1 MPKNAKHLGKMEKI
15 MGKEWR
21 RIRRI
26 CQYYHSQEW
35 PDTHNPQSAKKKISS
50 FFPWRSCFVIFIIIG
65 RWDKAIPFSKTSQ
78 QSPFILMCLIITSL
92 YFFVTFTHP
101 RHFWYHYPWMYLF
114 LAAGCIDI
122 ITMNHSPAVSLD
134 CSKQLLHQ
142 KKTICN
148 KMLWKVPKKN
158 FSHQIQKDESWFL
171 NGQNF
176 NPVNPILWITK
187 GCKINVFRE
196 LEWRFIINDLEEG
209 TEYQQVRPSS
219 ASKWV
224 IRCFLFLCSSHSC
237 F

>member
-1 MPKNAKHLGKMEKI
+1 MEKDSSDLPI
-15 MGKEWR
+15 LPLAGMAGYPQPPIGQKE
-21 RIRRI
+21 
-26 CQYYHSQEW
+26 
-35 PDTHNPQSAKKKISS
+35 DFL
-50 FFPWRSCFVIFIIIG
+50 FFPWWSCIVICIIIG
-65 RWDKAIPFSKTSQ
+65 RWDKAILFSKTSQ
-78 QSPFILMCLIITSL
+78 QRSICMCLIITSL

-134 CSKQLLHQ
+134 CSKQLLHR

>member
-1 MPKNAKHLGKMEKI
+1 
-15 MGKEWR
+15 
-21 RIRRI
+21 
-26 CQYYHSQEW
+26 
-35 PDTHNPQSAKKKISS
+35 
-50 FFPWRSCFVIFIIIG
+50 
-65 RWDKAIPFSKTSQ
+65 
-78 QSPFILMCLIITSL
+78 MCLIIISL
-92 YFFVTFTHP
+92 HFFCHIYSSSSFLLPLSVNVFILSRWLYWHYHNESQPRGEPRLLKIIVAPEKTF
-101 RHFWYHYPWMYLF
+101 
-114 LAAGCIDI
+114 
-122 ITMNHSPAVSLD
+122 
-134 CSKQLLHQ
+134 
-142 KKTICN
+142 CN
-148 KMLWKVPKKN
+148 RMLWKAPKKN